1 VKIGAA
7 GICRSDLHFLKGEA
21 MYPFLPAIPG
31 HEGSGAV
38 EAVGEGVSMV
48 KPGDRV
54 ILSFVPGCGHCH
66 FCETGRPNLCETH
79 ALTPGLMLDG
89 TSRLATKDGQRI
101 SNMGK
106 VSCFA
111 EYSVVPESGCIPVGD
126 DFPFE
131 NAALV
136 GCSVTTGVG
145 AALYTA
151 KVTPGSSVVVVGS
164 GGVGLNVIQGAR
176 IAGAA
181 KIVALDVIDER
192 LEFALTFG
200 ATHTVNANDEDCMQR
215 VREITNGGADFG
227 FEVFGSART
236 TEMAIDLTR
245 KGGTTVVVGLAP
257 VGDKASIDA
266 TALVRQERTIKGSYY
281 GSARPRQDMP
291 VIVDLYRRKALD
303 IDRLTTRRYSLDQIN
318 EAFDELEKGTVG
330 RGVIVF

>member
-1 VKIGAA
+1 MTVEEVELEAPKRNEVLVKIGAA

-31 HEGSGAV
+31 HEGSGTV
-38 EAVGEGVSMV
+38 ETVGE
-48 KPGDRV
+48 
-54 ILSFVPGCGHCH
+54 
-66 FCETGRPNLCETH
+66 
-79 ALTPGLMLDG
+79 
-89 TSRLATKDGQRI
+89 
-101 SNMGK
+101 
-106 VSCFA
+106 
-111 EYSVVPESGCIPVGD
+111 

-200 ATHTVNANDEDCMQR
+200 ATHTVNANDE
-215 VREITNGGADFG
+215 
-227 FEVFGSART
+227 
-236 TEMAIDLTR
+236 
-245 KGGTTVVVGLAP
+245 
-257 VGDKASIDA
+257 
-266 TALVRQERTIKGSYY
+266 
-281 GSARPRQDMP
+281 
-291 VIVDLYRRKALD
+291 
-303 IDRLTTRRYSLDQIN
+303 
-318 EAFDELEKGTVG
+318 
-330 RGVIVF
+330 